1 MKELISDTT
10 GNEFLPWIILIL
22 ALSLA
27 AIVFMSKILRRVTKR
42 RRATAGSFAE
52 NPRTT
57 GDQNLKMKTIL
68 EALPVGVEVYSRY
81 GVSGGYQSARLPDLR
96 GNA

>member
-42 RRATAGSFAE
+42 RRATAEALQKTHE
-52 NPRTT
+52 QLA
-57 GDQNLKMKTIL
+57 DQNLKMKTIL

-81 GVSGGYQSARLPDLR
+81 GFLEDINQHAWPDLR